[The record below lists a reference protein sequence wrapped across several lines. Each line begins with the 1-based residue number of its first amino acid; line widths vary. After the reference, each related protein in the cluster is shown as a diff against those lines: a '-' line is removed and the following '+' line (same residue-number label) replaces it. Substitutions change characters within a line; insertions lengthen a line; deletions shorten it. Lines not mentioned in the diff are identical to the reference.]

1 MMKRITVLTLCAMLF
16 ALCSSAE
23 AQQPTKVPRI
33 GFISVRSGIESRE
46 EAFRQGLREL
56 GYVEGE
62 NIAIEWRFAKG
73 NADRL
78 PDLATELIRLKVDV
92 IAVGGGDAAL
102 PAKNATGRIPIVF
115 TSANDP
121 VGIGLVATLAHPGGN
136 VTGLSIDAPGLGGK
150 RLEILK
156 ESFPKLSRIAVLYL
170 RASPSW
176 KVIMAETEQVA
187 RLLKVRLEP
196 VGVENPNELENAFSA
211 IVRERAEALVK
222 LPSAPLTTY
231 RKRIV
236 ELAAKNRLPAIYE
249 DRIIAEDGG
258 LMSYGTDIT
267 DLYRRSAVY
276 VDKILKGAKPG
287 DLPVEQPTKFELVI
301 NLKAAKQIGLT
312 IPPNVL
318 ARADRV
324 IK

>member
-1 MMKRITVLTLCAMLF
+1 MMKRITVLALCAMLF

-318 ARADRV
+318 ARADKV
-324 IK
+324 IR